1 MPISERAA
9 KAKLGDIVI
18 VPFPYSEKLAEKRRP
33 ALVISNELVASR
45 GYVWLAMITSARR
58 GQETDDVRVEDFERA
73 GLEKVSLVRPT
84 KIACL
89 EPSRIIRRAGSL
101 SPSLAAKVF
110 DTAKSFIGPR
120 G

>member
-1 MPISERAA
+1 M
-9 KAKLGDIVI
+9 GDIVI

-33 ALVISNELVASR
+33 ALVISNDRVTAS

-58 GQETDDVRVEDFERA
+58 GEAAYDVRVEDFRRA

-89 EPSRIIRRAGSL
+89 DPSRIVRRAGSL
-101 SPSLAAKVF
+101 APALATRVF
-110 DTAKSFIGPR
+110 ELAKSFIGPFN
-120 G
+120 